1 MRESSTRRVNQKIG
15 SLVGV
20 AAAMAAFGIVQA
32 EPTTKDLGK
41 VSSREY
47 LRLCALTENAHPC
60 LQAVYTNVTVNRML
74 DIIKNRNSFCPPVTS
89 DFPPADIVSRV
100 TAWVASHPAVLDT
113 RADEALSEALVAM
126 YPCR

>member
-20 AAAMAAFGIVQA
+20 AAGMAAIGIVQA
-32 EPTTKDLGK
+32 ETTTMDLGN
-41 VSSREY
+41 VSGREY
-47 LRLCALTENAHPC
+47 VRLCALAENAHPC

-74 DIIKNRNSFCPPVTS
+74 DILKNRNTFCPPVTG
-89 DFPPADIVSRV
+89 DFPPADIVPRV

-113 RADEALSEALVAM
+113 RAAEALSEALVAM